1 MFWDLFQTYGYYG
14 EQEMSTIMLAYVAIF
29 VFTLMLV
36 GLFLS
41 AREFLKV
48 SNDPSQVVGE
58 NSDLKKHKLNNKSK
72 E

>member
-1 MFWDLFQTYGYYG
+1 
-14 EQEMSTIMLAYVAIF
+14 MSTIMLAYVAIF

-58 NSDLKKHKLNNKSK
+58 NSDLKKHNVNNKSK